1 LGIEHFWTMTDNND
15 LIDLY
20 SKRILALAAN
30 IALTERLKNP
40 QSTVKKRSPMCGS
53 MVTVDICINGN
64 KVVNYGHEVK
74 ACALG
79 QAAASVISKSIIGS
93 NVDQILNAR
102 EELFNMLT
110 KDGST
115 PSKPFEELEVLQPAK
130 DFKNRHSSILL
141 TFDAIADA
149 INEINIIEAK
159 NTS

>member
-1 LGIEHFWTMTDNND
+1 MTDNND

-93 NVDQILNAR
+93 DTDQILTAR
-102 EELFNMLT
+102 EELINMLT
-110 KDGST
+110 KDGS
-115 PSKPFEELEVLQPAK
+115 PPQKPFEELEVLQPAK

-149 INEINIIEAK
+149 INEINMIEAK
-159 NTS
+159 KTF

>member
-1 LGIEHFWTMTDNND
+1 MTDNND

-30 IALTERLKNP
+30 ITLTERLVTP

-53 MVTVDICINGN
+53 MVTVDICINEN
-64 KVVNYGHEVK
+64 KVANYGHEVK

-93 NVDQILNAR
+93 DVDQILTAR
-102 EELFNMLT
+102 EELINMLT
-110 KDGST
+110 NDGSS
-115 PSKPFEELEVLQPAK
+115 PNKPFEELEVLQPAK

-149 INEINIIEAK
+149 INEINMIEAEK
-159 NTS
+159 TF

>member
-1 LGIEHFWTMTDNND
+1 MTNNND

-20 SKRILALAAN
+20 SKRILALAAS
-30 IALTERLKNP
+30 IELTKRLENP
-40 QSTVKKRSPMCGS
+40 QSTVNKRSPMCGS
-53 MVTVDICINGN
+53 MVTIDICINEN
-64 KVVNYGHEVK
+64 KIVDYGHEVK

-93 NVDQILNAR
+93 DIEKILNAR
-102 EELFNMLT
+102 VELIDMLT
-110 KDGST
+110 KDGS
-115 PSKPFEELEVLQPAK
+115 PPKKPFDELEVLQPAK

-159 NTS
+159 KTY

>member
-1 LGIEHFWTMTDNND
+1 MTDNND

-30 IALTERLKNP
+30 IALTERLDNP

-53 MVTVDICINGN
+53 MVTVDISINES
-64 KVVNYGHEVK
+64 KVINYGQEVK

-79 QAAASVISKSIIGS
+79 QAAASIISKSIIGS
-93 NVDQILNAR
+93 DVDQILTAR
-102 EELFNMLT
+102 EELINMLT
-110 KDGST
+110 KDGSC
-115 PSKPFEELEVLQPAK
+115 PNKPFEELEVLQPAK

-149 INEINIIEAK
+149 INEINMIEAEK
-159 NTS
+159 TF

>member
-1 LGIEHFWTMTDNND
+1 MTDNND

-30 IALTERLKNP
+30 IALTERLDNP

-53 MVTVDICINGN
+53 MVTVDISINES
-64 KVVNYGHEVK
+64 KVINYGQEVK

-79 QAAASVISKSIIGS
+79 QAAASIISKSIIGS
-93 NVDQILNAR
+93 DVDQILTAR
-102 EELFNMLT
+102 EELINMLT
-110 KDGST
+110 KDGSS
-115 PSKPFEELEVLQPAK
+115 PNKPFEELEVLQPAK

-149 INEINIIEAK
+149 INEINMVEAEK
-159 NTS
+159 TF